1 MGHTTLAVVE
11 LLSYGLVWL
20 GILVALVG
28 SINNPNDLVEI
39 VIWTA
44 VFIVFS
50 HVPDA
55 WLTYYM
61 AKKGLYPKSEP
72 LSDAKRNLAAEPVEV

>member
-11 LLSYGLVWL
+11 LLSYGLIWL
-20 GILVALVG
+20 GILFTFVS
-28 SINNPNDLVEI
+28 SINNPNELLEI

-44 VFIVFS
+44 VFIVCS

-61 AKKGLYPKSEP
+61 AKKGLYPKSDP
-72 LSDAKRNLAAEPVEV
+72 LSDAIRNFAAEPVEV